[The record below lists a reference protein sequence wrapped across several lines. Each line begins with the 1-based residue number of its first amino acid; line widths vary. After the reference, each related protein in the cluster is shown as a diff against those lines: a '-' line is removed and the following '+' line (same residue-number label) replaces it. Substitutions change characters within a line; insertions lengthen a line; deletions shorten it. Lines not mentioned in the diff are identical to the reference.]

1 MSASQHQNRLIS
13 SIVFD
18 PWFLSTRLLTFEHF
32 PLINVEIRCWRMGP
46 RCQPHKRRIVWF
58 LGLFFTRDIAAT
70 WLYFWYFS
78 LNIAAGWWVPNVSLT
93 IQETPDIL
101 IIFYPWYCI
110 YLTLFSIPFVKQRCW
125 LMGPR
130 GQPLS
135 TRKPAKNT
143 KKNAWTKIRT
153 QDFSLW
159 NMTATVPCHCTNIMI
174 ICKCNQLRTNILWP
188 SDPIC

>member
-70 WLYFWYFS
+70 WLSFRYLP
-78 LNIAAGWWVPNVSLT
+78 LNIAAGWWVPKVSLS
-93 IQETPDIL
+93 
-101 IIFYPWYCI
+101 IIFYCR
-110 YLTLFSIPFVKQRCW
+110 LFALWKTQKGHVRSR
-125 LMGPR
+125 
-130 GQPLS
+130 
-135 TRKPAKNT
+135 
-143 KKNAWTKIRT
+143 IRT
-153 QDFSLW
+153 TDLLYQADW
-159 NMTATVPCHCTNIMI
+159 KVAVPTRQHALHVQITPRVLKYISFHD
-174 ICKCNQLRTNILWP
+174 TIL
-188 SDPIC
+188 